1 MPEPRGLSETEKENR
16 MENYFTKEQRKLIN
30 KQLKRGI
37 YHELYLRELITDE
50 QLDYLLSHNV

>member
-1 MPEPRGLSETEKENR
+1 
-16 MENYFTKEQRKLIN
+16 MENHFTKEQRELIH